1 MSERKSKL
9 WSLLLKTGQ
18 HIHSVRVRNEQKYR
32 KKKPSG
38 KGRKE
43 LREIAEGG
51 KGWPREADLHA
62 EGAWWQGSNM
72 PLALQVVGLSRP
84 SQYM

>member
-1 MSERKSKL
+1 MSRSIEK
-9 WSLLLKTGQ
+9 
-18 HIHSVRVRNEQKYR
+18 N
-32 KKKPSG
+32 KPSG